1 MKRAN
6 WRLVTANILLI
17 ALVPWCVGCATGFYV
32 KSGAGALGDAGLGA
46 LEVRV
51 FDDRSDLRSDVVSS
65 RDIITELYLRDS
77 HP

>member
-32 KSGAGALGDAGLGA
+32 KSGAGALGDGGLGA
-46 LEVRV
+46 LKVRAH
-51 FDDRSDLRSDVVSS
+51 RGREMLRKLLEGTGVAG
-65 RDIITELYLRDS
+65 
-77 HP
+77 